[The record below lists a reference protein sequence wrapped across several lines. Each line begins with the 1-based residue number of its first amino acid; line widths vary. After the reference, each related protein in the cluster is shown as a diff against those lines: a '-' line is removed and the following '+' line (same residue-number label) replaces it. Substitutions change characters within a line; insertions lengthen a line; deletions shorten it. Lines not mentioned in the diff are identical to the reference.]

1 MEIGGDEAN
10 VSSRLRRDPEMPAPD
25 RPHAASRTD
34 SPPPRSVAEKI
45 DGAGVYLT
53 NEVFLYRVVRFVAS
67 AVGEMVELEDCFGLD
82 VVRVPLAELHSRRLR
97 VVTPACAYT

>member
-10 VSSRLRRDPEMPAPD
+10 VSSRLRRDAEMPAPD

-34 SPPPRSVAEKI
+34 SPPTRSVAEEI

-53 NEVFLYRVVRFVAS
+53 NEVFLYRVVRFVVS